1 MSRTSSSLICLSLTA
16 LFLTTG
22 CSSIVGPRVDN
33 NVQYGD
39 PQSVE
44 LVSNQFG
51 STDLQMLA
59 EHMTRSL
66 LQSKPIHDAKQPPA
80 LTLAELRN
88 KTSEYIDTRAIT
100 EKIRVQLVKSG
111 EVRFVVSTT
120 EMNAQNEE
128 LARQTETDLYRDEG
142 KVRIGQMEPA
152 QYRLEGNVSS
162 IVKRSDRTKDVYYLM
177 TLSLID
183 NETGVL
189 AWTDEKEIRKTS
201 KIERK

>member
-1 MSRTSSSLICLSLTA
+1 MLRISTS
-16 LFLTTG
+16 FLTLALGAGALLSSG

-39 PQSVE
+39 PHSIE
-44 LVSNQFG
+44 LVSNEFG

-66 LQSKPIHDAKQPPA
+66 LQAPQIRDVKRPPT

-100 EKIRVQLVKSG
+100 EKMRVQLVKSG
-111 EVRFVVSTT
+111 AVRFVVSTS
-120 EMNAQNEE
+120 EMNAQNAE

-162 IVKRSDRTKDVYYLM
+162 IVKRSDKTKDVYYLM

-183 NETGVL
+183 NET
-189 AWTDEKEIRKTS
+189 EKPVAT
-201 KIERK
+201 ERKR